1 MHLPHGVPSEAWVSG
16 LKGEKMPEMDTQ
28 EVPPQGAEVGG
39 AAQCKPA
46 QPILTTTPRAGCAWH
61 SRL

>member
-28 EVPPQGAEVGG
+28 DKVPPPRGHRWWG

-46 QPILTTTPRAGCAWH
+46 QPILTTTP
-61 SRL
+61 